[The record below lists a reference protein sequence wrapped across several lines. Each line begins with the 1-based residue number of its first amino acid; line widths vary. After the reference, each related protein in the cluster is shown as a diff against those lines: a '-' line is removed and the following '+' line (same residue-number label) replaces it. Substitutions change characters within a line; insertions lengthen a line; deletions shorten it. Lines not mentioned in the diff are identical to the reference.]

1 MFPLRKMEI
10 VGWVLY
16 TLIVVFSNFSGLAG
30 GLPLVIIIAMFN
42 FNMKASIPLSN
53 TNIMF
58 AAFIRILMNCKDP
71 HPLRKKGTILDYSIV
86 TMMFPMI
93 TVGSAISSF
102 VSPAV
107 PDIYILIG
115 YSVIVFGIVIFS
127 IFRLIA
133 LIKKESALSKPKVET
148 PTPIQ
153 KNFAESSNDP
163 NPKKDSNSPRNGDC
177 SKIEFVEKDKK
188 GDKLEFPD
196 DNDKITFKLLCCT
209 RKYTKKELR
218 EKMEDEESTIV

>member
-1 MFPLRKMEI
+1 MKRSHFLLLATSLCLAYAAVDYPRVNERCKVDDDCGKHFEFCNDSGRCKHKPMFPLRKIEI

-16 TLIVVFSNFSGLAG
+16 TLIVVFANFSGIAG
-30 GLPLVIIIAMFN
+30 ALPIVIIIAMFN

-53 TNIMF
+53 ANIMF
-58 AAFIRILMNCKDP
+58 AAFIRLLMNCKYP
-71 HPLRKKGTILDYSIV
+71 HPLRKKGTILDYSVV

-93 TVGSAISSF
+93 TVGSAMSSF

-133 LIKKESALSKPKVET
+133 LIKKESALSEPKVE
-148 PTPIQ
+148 PITPIQ
-153 KNFAESSNDP
+153 TN
-163 NPKKDSNSPRNGDC
+163 
-177 SKIEFVEKDKK
+177 
-188 GDKLEFPD
+188 
-196 DNDKITFKLLCCT
+196 
-209 RKYTKKELR
+209 
-218 EKMEDEESTIV
+218 